1 MVVARHL
8 SYSRAAEELRL
19 TQPAVSAQVR
29 ELERHLG
36 SVFFERIGRAIRLT
50 EAGAELLGYA
60 EKACTLVDE
69 ARLAMEE
76 FEGLKRGRVAVASV
90 STAGAYVLPPLL
102 GAFRE
107 RHPGI
112 SISLEVGN
120 REICQERLLR
130 REVDLVVMG
139 RVPEQIPH
147 EAEPFLPDHL
157 VLVAGPAHPLAKA
170 RAIRASRLAGEP
182 FIFREAG
189 SGTRLNA
196 EEFLR
201 QRGIAAPVGL
211 ELGDTSAVKE
221 AVAAGLGIAL
231 LSRHAIRM
239 ELALGRLAV
248 LDVQGLPLRR
258 QWYIVH
264 REKQRLSRAAIAFK
278 AFLLS
283 SAASVLGPAQRP
295 PLAPAGNRRPAS
307 APMTGLTRS
316 RRGDTRTG
324 R

>member
-1 MVVARHL
+1 
-8 SYSRAAEELRL
+8 
-19 TQPAVSAQVR
+19 
-29 ELERHLG
+29 
-36 SVFFERIGRAIRLT
+36 
-50 EAGAELLGYA
+50 
-60 EKACTLVDE
+60 
-69 ARLAMEE
+69 
-76 FEGLKRGRVAVASV
+76 
-90 STAGAYVLPPLL
+90 VLPPLL

-120 REICQERLLR
+120 RELCQQRLLR

-147 EAEPFLPDHL
+147 QAEPFLPDEL
-157 VLVAGPAHPLAKA
+157 VLVAGPSHPLAKA
-170 RAIRASRLAGEP
+170 KDIRANRLAGEP

-201 QRGIAAPVGL
+201 QRGIAVPVGL

-248 LDVQGLPLRR
+248 LDVRGLPLRR

-264 REKQRLSRAAIAFK
+264 REKQRLSRAAVAFK

-283 SAASVLGPAQRP
+283 SAGALLGPAK
-295 PLAPAGNRRPAS
+295 LS
-307 APMTGLTRS
+307 AIGEGS
-316 RRGDTRTG
+316 RRSLTPVRRSG
-324 R
+324 

>member
-1 MVVARHL
+1 MTLHQLRIFLAVARHL
-8 SYSRAAEELRL
+8 SYSRAAEQLRL
-19 TQPAVSAQVR
+19 TQPAVSAQVK
-29 ELERHLG
+29 ELERHLD

-50 EAGAELLGYA
+50 DAGAELLGYA
-60 EKACTLVDE
+60 EKVCTLVDE
-69 ARLAMEE
+69 ARLVMEE
-76 FEGLKRGRVAVASV
+76 FEGLKRGRVALASV

-112 SISLEVGN
+112 SISLEVAN
-120 REICQERLLR
+120 REICQQRLIR

-147 EAEPFLPDHL
+147 EAEPFLPDEL
-157 VLVAGPAHPLAKA
+157 VLIAGRSHRLVRAKHITA
-170 RAIRASRLAGEP
+170 NRLAGEP

-239 ELALGRLAV
+239 ELTLGRLAV
-248 LDVQGLPLRR
+248 LDVQGLPLHR
-258 QWYIVH
+258 QWYVVH
-264 REKQRLSRAAIAFK
+264 REKQRLSRAAVAFK
-278 AFLLS
+278 AFLLT
-283 SAASVLGPAQRP
+283 SAKTLLGPARELSAATARGGRKP
-295 PLAPAGNRRPAS
+295 APAGRRC
-307 APMTGLTRS
+307 
-316 RRGDTRTG
+316 
-324 R
+324 